1 MDRLNL
7 ILDIQAQN
15 IGVRRVNVRSSLLV
29 GNLIAAIKDKF
40 NLDGNYEL
48 RLASAREPQGVASA
62 LAEQSALNEAG
73 VVEGSTLVCARLRE
87 RTGTMEAIQR
97 GERVPFSKPF
107 KRVYFNEQRSLNEY
121 ELAWQPAIIGR
132 RDHRNPTNNRLLA
145 VDLEELEELPSVSRH
160 HACVLEKDGSFFI
173 EAIQERNPVYL
184 DGERLR
190 PGVQYDLP
198 AGALLQVGRIW
209 LTFHLVG

>member
-1 MDRLNL
+1 MERLNL
-7 ILDIQAQN
+7 NLDIQAQN

-48 RLASAREPQGVASA
+48 RLADAHAP
-62 LAEQSALNEAG
+62 LAEERALTEAG
-73 VVEGSTLVCARLRE
+73 VMEGSTLVCTRLRE
-87 RTGTMEAIQR
+87 RTGTMDAIRR

-107 KRVYFNEQRSLNEY
+107 KRVYFSEQRSLNEY
-121 ELAWQPAIIGR
+121 DLAWQPAIIGR

-160 HACVLEKDGSFFI
+160 HACVLEKNGSFFI

-209 LTFHLVG
+209 LTFHLVS

>member
-1 MDRLNL
+1 MDRLTL
-7 ILDIQAQN
+7 TLDIQAQN
-15 IGVRRVNVRSSLLV
+15 IGARRVNVRSSLLV
-29 GNLIAAIKDKF
+29 GNLIATIKDKF

-48 RLASAREPQGVASA
+48 RRADAREPLS
-62 LAEQSALNEAG
+62 EQNALNEAG
-73 VVEGSTLVCARLRE
+73 VAEGSTLVCARLRE
-87 RTGTMEAIQR
+87 RTGTAEAIQR
-97 GERVPFSKPF
+97 GQRVAFSKPF
-107 KRVYFNEQRSLNEY
+107 KRVYFSEQRSLNEY
-121 ELAWQPAIIGR
+121 ELAWQPALIGR

-160 HACVLEKDGSFFI
+160 HACVLERNGSFFI
-173 EAIQERNPVYL
+173 EAVQDRNPVYL

-209 LTFHLVG
+209 LTFYLIS

>member
-1 MDRLNL
+1 MDRLTL
-7 ILDIQAQN
+7 TLDIQAQS
-15 IGVRRVNVRSSLLV
+15 IGARRVNVRSSLLV
-29 GNLIAAIKDKF
+29 GNLIATIKDKF

-48 RLASAREPQGVASA
+48 RLADAREPLSEQNALNAAGVA
-62 LAEQSALNEAG
+62 
-73 VVEGSTLVCARLRE
+73 EGSTLVCARLRE
-87 RTGTMEAIQR
+87 RTGTAEAIQR
-97 GERVPFSKPF
+97 GQRVAFSKPF
-107 KRVYFNEQRSLNEY
+107 KRVYFSEQRSLNEY
-121 ELAWQPAIIGR
+121 ELAWQPALIGR

-160 HACVLEKDGSFFI
+160 HACVLERNGSFFI
-173 EAIQERNPVYL
+173 EAVQDRNPVYL

-209 LTFHLVG
+209 LTFYLVS

>member
-1 MDRLNL
+1 MDRLTL
-7 ILDIQAQN
+7 TLDIQAQS
-15 IGVRRVNVRSSLLV
+15 IGARRVNVRSSLLV
-29 GNLIAAIKDKF
+29 GNLIATIKDKF

-48 RLASAREPQGVASA
+48 RLADAREPLSEQNALNAAGVA
-62 LAEQSALNEAG
+62 
-73 VVEGSTLVCARLRE
+73 EGSTLVCARLRE
-87 RTGTMEAIQR
+87 RTGTAEAIQR
-97 GERVPFSKPF
+97 GQRVAFSKPF
-107 KRVYFNEQRSLNEY
+107 KRVYFSEQRSLNEY
-121 ELAWQPAIIGR
+121 ELAWQPALIGR

-160 HACVLEKDGSFFI
+160 HACVLERNGSFFI
-173 EAIQERNPVYL
+173 EAVQDRNPVYL

-209 LTFHLVG
+209 LTFYLIS

>member
-7 ILDIQAQN
+7 TLDIQAQN
-15 IGVRRVNVRSSLLV
+15 IGLRRVNVRRSLRV

-48 RLASAREPQGVASA
+48 RLVNAGEPLATAGA
-62 LAEQSALNEAG
+62 LAEQSALDEAG
-73 VVEGSTLVCARLRE
+73 VAEGSTLVCQRLRE
-87 RTGTMEAIQR
+87 RTGTAEAIQR
-97 GERVPFSKPF
+97 GERLAFSKPF
-107 KRVYFNEQRSLNEY
+107 KRVYFSEQRSLNEY
-121 ELAWQPAIIGR
+121 DLAWQPAIIGR

-160 HACVLEKDGSFFI
+160 HACVLEKNGSFFI
-173 EAIQERNPVYL
+173 EAVQDRNPVYL

-209 LTFHLVG
+209 LTFHLVS